1 MHNKYQR
8 RHSRLYEVVLLNSW
22 FQMALGYLLVVVL
35 PGWMRWGASLFV
47 WPLPDV
53 QLNTMLANTV
63 AYILCYYSL
72 HKFKR
77 YPGTRTLP
85 FILPTVLLS
94 WLLVFAVLLFLREEQ
109 YARQVLISS
118 SLLALFWSFA
128 GYFLGRRY
136 NRVKLA
142 LVPFGRALELVGNK
156 NAEIVQLQRPNLE
169 GRRYDGI
176 VVDLHAA
183 DLPGEWERFLAQC
196 TLARIPV
203 YHSQQMIE
211 SLTGRV
217 RVEHLSE
224 NMFGEL
230 LPSASYALIKR
241 TLETLLVLLTLPLWL
256 PVMLITGL
264 IIKLESEGPM
274 FFVQERVGQGNRDFK
289 VYKLRSMCKDSEK
302 DGARFASANDMRITR
317 VGKFIR
323 KTRLDE
329 IPQFINVLKGEMSL
343 IGPRPEQRAF
353 VQQFDTLVPFYA
365 YRHVVKPGITGWAQ
379 VVHGYAADAED
390 TRIKLEHD
398 FYYIK
403 HFSLWL
409 DILITVKTI
418 RTILT
423 GFGAR

>member
-35 PGWMRWGASLFV
+35 PGWMRWGANLFV

-94 WLLVFAVLLFLREEQ
+94 WLLVFAVLLFLREEK

-136 NRVKLA
+136 SRVKLA

-156 NAEIVQLQRPNLE
+156 NAEIVQLQRPDLE

-183 DLPGEWERFLAQC
+183 DLPDAWERFLAQC

>member
-8 RHSRLYEVVLLNSW
+8 RHSRLYEVILLNSW
-22 FQMALGYLLVVVL
+22 LQMALGYLLVVVL
-35 PGWMRWGASLFV
+35 PGWIRWGASLFV

-94 WLLVFAVLLFLREEQ
+94 WLLVFAVLLFLREEK
-109 YARQVLISS
+109 YARQALISS

-136 NRVKLA
+136 SRVKLA

-156 NAEIVQLQRPNLE
+156 NAEIVQLQRPDLE

-241 TLETLLVLLTLPLWL
+241 LIDLLAVILLLPFLLPIMLVTAVLIRLDSPGDIFYTQQR
-256 PVMLITGL
+256 MGFRGKIFT
-264 IIKLESEGPM
+264 M
-274 FFVQERVGQGNRDFK
+274 
-289 VYKLRSMCKDSEK
+289 YKFRSMRNDVDGKGFTEEEEDS
-302 DGARFASANDMRITR
+302 RITR

-323 KTRLDE
+323 KYRIDE
-329 IPQFINVLKGEMSL
+329 LPQMLNILKGQMSL
-343 IGPRPEQRAF
+343 IGPRPESLELSTWYEQ
-353 VQQFDTLVPFYA
+353 DVPFFS
-365 YRHVVKPGITGWAQ
+365 YRHVVRPGISGWAQ
-379 VVHGYAADAED
+379 VNHGYAAEVEGM
-390 TRIKLEHD
+390 RVKIEHD

>member
-8 RHSRLYEVVLLNSW
+8 RHSRLYEVILLNSW
-22 FQMALGYLLVVVL
+22 LQMALGYLLVVVL

-53 QLNTMLANTV
+53 QLNTMLTNTV

-94 WLLVFAVLLFLREEQ
+94 WLLVFAVLLFLREEN

-136 NRVKLA
+136 SRVKLA

-156 NAEIVQLQRPNLE
+156 NAEIVQLQRPDLE

-241 TLETLLVLLTLPLWL
+241 LIDLLAVILLLPFLLPIMLVTAVLIRLDSPGDIFYTQQR
-256 PVMLITGL
+256 MGFRGKIFT
-264 IIKLESEGPM
+264 M
-274 FFVQERVGQGNRDFK
+274 
-289 VYKLRSMCKDSEK
+289 YKFRSMRNDV
-302 DGARFASANDMRITR
+302 DGKGFTEGEEDPRITR

-323 KTRLDE
+323 KYRIDE
-329 IPQFINVLKGEMSL
+329 LPQMLNILKGQMSL
-343 IGPRPEQRAF
+343 IGPRPESLELSTWYEQ
-353 VQQFDTLVPFYA
+353 DVPFFS
-365 YRHVVKPGITGWAQ
+365 YRHVVRPGISGWAQ
-379 VVHGYAADAED
+379 VNHGYAAEVEGM
-390 TRIKLEHD
+390 RVKIEHD

>member
-8 RHSRLYEVVLLNSW
+8 RHSRLYEVILLNSW

-35 PGWMRWGASLFV
+35 PGWMRWGANLFV

-94 WLLVFAVLLFLREEQ
+94 WLLVFAVLLFLREEK

-136 NRVKLA
+136 SRVKLA

-156 NAEIVQLQRPNLE
+156 NAEIVQLQRPDLE

-183 DLPGEWERFLAQC
+183 DLPDAWERFLAQC

-403 HFSLWL
+403 RFSLWL